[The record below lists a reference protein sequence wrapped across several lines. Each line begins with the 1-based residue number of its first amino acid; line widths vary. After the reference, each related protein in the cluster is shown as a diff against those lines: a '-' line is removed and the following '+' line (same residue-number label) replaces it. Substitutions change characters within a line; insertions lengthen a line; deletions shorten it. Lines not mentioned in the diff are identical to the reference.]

1 MRRRTGSDDIV
12 RLLSLSLGLFGV
24 VGLAGS
30 TIPIT
35 QSVQPSNQGSTST
48 FATTQAS
55 QSGMAQNIVFT
66 ATNTEPVGYHSGD
79 VGFQQ
84 LRQAIDEDSEGALFE
99 DYRSRRPRILICI
112 EIADR
117 LGAGPLAI
125 TDLALLTRVNFSTA
139 KICLEQMI
147 AANLVQGDSS
157 REGKKYALTAKG
169 KLFLESGSRTI
180 RLFRQEDD
188 ARLTE
193 ISIQE
198 PERRTFDTY

>member
-1 MRRRTGSDDIV
+1 M
-12 RLLSLSLGLFGV
+12 

-35 QSVQPSNQGSTST
+35 QLVQLPNQGSTST
-48 FATTQAS
+48 FATVQTS
-55 QSGMAQNIVFT
+55 QSGLVPQIVFT
-66 ATNTEPVGYHSGD
+66 TANIEPIGYHSSDAGLQ
-79 VGFQQ
+79 F
-84 LRQAIDEDSEGALFE
+84 RQTIDQDSEGVLFE

-112 EIADR
+112 EIANR

-147 AANLVQGDSS
+147 AANLVHCDSS
-157 REGKKYALTAKG
+157 QEGKKYALTAKG

-193 ISIQE
+193 ISIQDT
-198 PERRTFDTY
+198 ERTYV